1 MTRGESS
8 QGVGRMSKNINVED
22 ADINEVVASIK
33 QTLDT
38 GLRQGSKQ
46 ARRVALHHLHKKNE
60 LKVKCEFGGEKRVL
74 SVMIPVKYPELVRKL
89 QEMYQI
95 LLNVFYTQSNGEIY
109 IPLKSQ
115 ADLDAAVQL
124 VDQNENTTSL
134 RVYLTPVAV
143 GSDHSS
149 SHNHSA
155 APVRHTPSPP
165 PGTFPYSYV
174 RTDSYTKVEGEGQFI
189 PEPNIPVDGE
199 VYHHHREGSM
209 SDSVSSID
217 SSYISGH
224 SDNYGRRRDS
234 RRSALSENS
243 KDEVV
248 TRDRRHFGTFPR
260 GYEGNQLESTI
271 EGKNNGHQTFP
282 RSTFRRLENE
292 SSSLHSLMSH
302 SSEGTLDSHS
312 SSSSGFPCDGD
323 WDSPGGRY
331 SISGPLFSK
340 SPRAPTN
347 WKRGKLLGSGAFGEV
362 YLCCDSDSSIE
373 LAVKQV
379 QLGNMNAE
387 VSKEVRALENELQ
400 LLRNF
405 QHERIVQY
413 YGCQQ
418 ENKVLSI
425 FMEYMP
431 GGSVLDHMKTYGSLS
446 ENVARK
452 YTWQMLQGL
461 AFLHKNV
468 IVHRDI
474 KAANVLRDTQG
485 NIKLGD
491 FGASKRLQTITSA
504 TGLKTAVGTPHWM
517 APEVINGE
525 GYGRKA
531 DVWSLGCTI
540 VEMLTMKPPFAEYE
554 PFAAMFQIATCKQP
568 KYELPGGSSIPVR
581 EFLQQTFQRTGSERP
596 SAEALLEHRFVKDLT

>member
-1 MTRGESS
+1 ME
-8 QGVGRMSKNINVED
+8 KNINAEE
-22 ADINEVVASIK
+22 ADISEVVASIK

-38 GLRQGSKQ
+38 GLRQSSKQ
-46 ARRVALHHLHKKNE
+46 VRQAALHKLQRNKE
-60 LKVKCEFGGEKRVL
+60 LKVKCEYGGEKRVL
-74 SVMIPVKYPELVRKL
+74 SVSRPVKYGDLVGKL
-89 QEMYQI
+89 QDMYQI
-95 LLNVFYTQSNGEIY
+95 QLNLFYTQSSGEIY

-115 ADLDAAVQL
+115 GDLETAVQL
-124 VDQNENTTSL
+124 VDQNAHTTSL
-134 RVYLTPVAV
+134 RLYLTPV
-143 GSDHSS
+143 SPLSETS
-149 SHNHSA
+149 SHYHTASTA
-155 APVRHTPSPP
+155 VLRQTPSPP
-165 PGTFPYSYV
+165 PGSLPSSYV
-174 RTDSYTKVEGEGQFI
+174 RTDSYTKVDGEGVFI
-189 PEPNIPVDGE
+189 PEPSNHNDLDVYQHRDG
-199 VYHHHREGSM
+199 ST
-209 SDSVSSID
+209 SDSMSSID

-234 RRSALSENS
+234 RRSALSEHS

-248 TRDRRHFGTFPR
+248 MKDRRHFGTFPR
-260 GYEGNQLESTI
+260 GIDNAQLESTI
-271 EGKNNGHQTFP
+271 EAKNNGHQTFP
-282 RSTFRRLENE
+282 RSRLRRMDNE
-292 SSSLHSLMSH
+292 PLHTLMSH

-312 SSSSGFPCDGD
+312 SSSSGCFPADGD
-323 WDSPGGRY
+323 WDSPGGRL

-347 WKRGKLLGSGAFGEV
+347 WKRGRLLGSGAFGEV

-379 QLGNMNAE
+379 QLGTMNAE

-405 QHERIVQY
+405 QNERIVQY

-431 GGSVLDHMKTYGSLS
+431 GGSVLDHMKTYGALT
-446 ENVARK
+446 ENVTRK
-452 YTWQMLQGL
+452 YTKQILQGL

-474 KAANVLRDTQG
+474 KAANVLRDNLG

-531 DVWSLGCTI
+531 DLWSVGCTV
-540 VEMLTMKPPFAEYE
+540 VEMLTKKPPFAEYE
-554 PFAAMFQIATCKQP
+554 PFAAMFQIATCKYP
-568 KYELPGGSSIPVR
+568 KYELPPGSSTVVKD
-581 EFLQQTFQRTGSERP
+581 FLALTFQRHNSERP
-596 SAEALLEHRFVKDLT
+596 SAEDLLEHRFVKDLT